1 MSQYRSHQYRG
12 AFLAAAVVA
21 LCASCAGAPS
31 PDGGGAAKSCAYRVA
46 YDGRQYGDVPHA
58 EFEVGEKLGPAVLPP
73 CDDTPNAGDGPETP
87 EPRTA
92 YAVKG
97 VDPRVAITLE
107 DAPRGV
113 LLVADDARKALP
125 PEVAKLIRHH

>member
-1 MSQYRSHQYRG
+1 MRQYRR
-12 AFLAAAVVA
+12 AFLAAVVVA

-31 PDGGGAAKSCAYRVA
+31 SNGGGAAADCAYRVA
-46 YDGRQYGDVPHA
+46 YDGRQYAGLPHA

-73 CDDTPNAGDGPETP
+73 CDDTPSDGDGPETP

-97 VDPRVAITLE
+97 VDPRIAITLE
-107 DAPRGV
+107 DAPGGV
-113 LLVADDARKALP
+113 LLVAVDARKALP
-125 PEVAKLIRHH
+125 PEVAKLLRRQ